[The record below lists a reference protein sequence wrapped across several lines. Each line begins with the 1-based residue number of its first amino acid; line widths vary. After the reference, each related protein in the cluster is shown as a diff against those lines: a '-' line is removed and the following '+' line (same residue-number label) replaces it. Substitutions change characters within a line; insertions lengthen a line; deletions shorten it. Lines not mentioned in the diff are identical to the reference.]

1 VTRADSVRLGMAEV
15 PTEAAVVLVHD
26 AARPFL
32 PPEVIDRVLQALGEG
47 WDGVVP
53 ALEVADTL
61 KRASADGAVIET
73 VERDGLYGVQTPQAF
88 VAETFRRAL
97 TASPE
102 SPTDCAGFVEA
113 SGGRVRIVEGD
124 RRLVKV
130 TTAEDL
136 ELVEA
141 LLSP

>member
-1 VTRADSVRLGMAEV
+1 V
-15 PTEAAVVLVHD
+15 
-26 AARPFL
+26 
-32 PPEVIDRVLQALGEG
+32 VIDRVILALGEG

-61 KRASADGAVIET
+61 KRARADGAVIET
-73 VERDGLYGVQTPQAF
+73 VEREGLYGAQTPQAF

-97 TASPE
+97 AGSTG

-141 LLSP
+141 LLSR